1 MITHAEY
8 HADRPLP
15 ASDVALTALIFPAP
29 IIEPKRGRQVYSLGK
44 DAVARG
50 YDQAASGVAQW
61 RVNAH
66 ATRVKIYRPAMIG
79 RGWMSAD
86 EIAKEVGIITDSV
99 RQRMIKLIESG
110 EVEDQKLRDN
120 TRQFRWVGK

>member
-15 ASDVALTALIFPAP
+15 ACDVTLAALIFPP
-29 IIEPKRGRQVYSLGK
+29 PMVEPKRGRQVCPLGK

-50 YDQAASGVAQW
+50 HDQSKNGRAQW

-66 ATRVKIYRPAMIG
+66 AARVKIYRPAMFG
-79 RGWMSAD
+79 KGWLSAD
-86 EIAKEVGIITDSV
+86 EVAKEVGIITDSV
-99 RQRMIKLIESG
+99 RQRLIKLIASG

-120 TRQFRWVGK
+120 TRQFRWIGV